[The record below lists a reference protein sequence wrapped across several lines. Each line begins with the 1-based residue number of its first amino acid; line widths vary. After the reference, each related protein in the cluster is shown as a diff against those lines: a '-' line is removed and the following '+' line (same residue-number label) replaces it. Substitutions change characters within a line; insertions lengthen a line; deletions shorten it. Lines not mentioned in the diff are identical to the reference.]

1 SDFFVLVLGYC
12 APFITIQIHFVLLS
26 TSHSSTTSGKPS
38 LTAAPASFK
47 ANKYPSANGSPNHIA
62 PQQPG
67 QSQINGTADIPG
79 VTAAC
84 VTLSEPSTAHLSA
97 TSTIPTCAVDLSGF
111 DVQLS
116 AIEPHPGIRDPVR
129 LYPKDST
136 ESSSHNVLLDLHY
149 AANRPATDVSVF
161 VAVVLNRSS
170 LPVSELVMRFAVNKP
185 LQLRNLM
192 ASGQSLSA
200 YSPFLPAGAINQV
213 ILIYDPLHRPTFQL
227 KFQLSFILGD
237 EAILESGSLTIPS
250 A

>member
-1 SDFFVLVLGYC
+1 MR
-12 APFITIQIHFVLLS
+12 IHFVLS

-38 LTAAPASFK
+38 LAAGYASFR
-47 ANKYPSANGSPNHIA
+47 ANKHPSANGSPNHIA
-62 PQQPG
+62 PQQAG

-79 VTAAC
+79 ATAAC

-97 TSTIPTCAVDLSGF
+97 TSTIPTCAVDLSGL

-136 ESSSHNVLLDLHY
+136 ELSSHNVLLDLHY

-170 LPVSELVMRFAVNKP
+170 LPVSELIMRFAVNKVSAGVIFCHLCVFICP
-185 LQLRNLM
+185 CLIVRQYIMLRYLNYFTVQK
-192 ASGQSLSA
+192 G
-200 YSPFLPAGAINQV
+200 
-213 ILIYDPLHRPTFQL
+213 
-227 KFQLSFILGD
+227 
-237 EAILESGSLTIPS
+237 
-250 A
+250 